1 MAFVFSVSVPLLL
14 TASPF
19 AGRTAGA
26 YRSLR
31 GGPLPVVLVGFIAV
45 PNADKTV
52 TVNWS
57 TQQEINSSLFTI
69 ERSADANN
77 WDAIGTV
84 TAKGFS
90 TQVSN
95 YSFTDV
101 SSLNGI
107 TYYRLRITNKD
118 GDFGY
123 TQIEIARI
131 SLPTQY
137 LLFPT
142 PAKDYINISVREAA
156 PVSLNVRLI
165 SLSGRLLQQNK
176 IEAGKGMTVSM
187 SVASYPNG
195 MYILQITG
203 SNGTFQTSK
212 FLIAR

>member
-1 MAFVFSVSVPLLL
+1 MKPRHNLYEKKYIHSFCFFGIRSV
-14 TASPF
+14 A
-19 AGRTAGA
+19 AGSIAISWFDSAGA

-84 TAKGFS
+84 SAKGFS

-118 GDFGY
+118 GNFGY
-123 TQIEIARI
+123 TQIEIARV

-137 LLFPT
+137 LLFPN
-142 PAKDYINISVREAA
+142 PAKDYVNISVREAA
-156 PVSLNVRLI
+156 PVSLECAADKLCLDACCSKI
-165 SLSGRLLQQNK
+165 KSKQGR
-176 IEAGKGMTVSM
+176 E
-187 SVASYPNG
+187 
-195 MYILQITG
+195 
-203 SNGTFQTSK
+203 
-212 FLIAR
+212 